1 MKKGEGLTGQK
12 KVSMV
17 EALSQISEKDLAVN
31 LNERERAYLDKAR
44 VAGEKAKETSFLM
57 GGPIPLRK

>member
-1 MKKGEGLTGQK
+1 MKKEEKLAGRK

-17 EALSQISEKDLAVN
+17 EALSQISEKDLEVN

-44 VAGEKAKETSFLM
+44 AAGEKARETSFRM
-57 GGPIPLRK
+57 GGPIPLHK